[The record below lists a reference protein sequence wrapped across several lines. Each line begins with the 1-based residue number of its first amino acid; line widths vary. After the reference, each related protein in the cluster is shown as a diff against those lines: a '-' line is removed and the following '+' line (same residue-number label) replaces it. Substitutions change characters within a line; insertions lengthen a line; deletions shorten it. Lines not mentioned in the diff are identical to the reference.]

1 MFELLNAAAT
11 AEMPWY
17 SSILGSPFTMIILAF
32 AIMYFFMI
40 RPQRKRQREIENFR
54 NSLQVGQE
62 VVTSGG
68 LYGKIKQVDN
78 NIVSVE
84 VAHNVVIRVDKSAVY
99 ANPAAAQQQ

>member
-54 NSLQVGQE
+54 NSLQIGQE

-99 ANPAAAQQQ
+99 ANPAAAHQQ

>member
-68 LYGKIKQVDN
+68 LYGKIKQVDD

-99 ANPAAAQQQ
+99 ANPVAAQQQ

>member
-68 LYGKIKQVDN
+68 LYGKIKQVDD